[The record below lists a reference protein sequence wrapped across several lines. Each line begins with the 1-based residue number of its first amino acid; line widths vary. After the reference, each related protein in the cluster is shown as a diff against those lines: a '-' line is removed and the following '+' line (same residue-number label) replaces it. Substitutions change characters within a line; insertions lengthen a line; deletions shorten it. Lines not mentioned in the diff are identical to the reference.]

1 MKFTKKTDW
10 HTSCNC
16 FVDKF
21 YDNNTKSLNKITNFY
36 IFMKTIYY
44 FTAKAI
50 FTLAVLFTSLNSS
63 AQALVGIKD
72 CGNGFHHNLLISL
85 TDTLYVFG
93 ENTYGQCGTGNT
105 NDVLSPF
112 CLNVKAIGVAG
123 GYDFSFYIK
132 TDSTIMATGR
142 NSQGNLGIGNTTNQ
156 NSWTA
161 VNLSSAIHFKQVAAS
176 GTHAVALTGN
186 GLVYAWGDN
195 ASGQLGD
202 NTGADRSS
210 PVQVQ
215 KSTGGN
221 LTNIKKVAA
230 GSPGTAG
237 LTANSAG
244 HSIALASDGTVWTW
258 GENGSGQLGDNS
270 TTDRNRAVQV
280 VGIGGTGVLSNVID
294 IAASGNSSYA
304 LLSDSTVV
312 SWGGNSNGQLGSG
325 NTTSRN
331 FPGRVLVSAGT
342 NITSVK
348 QITASGAAVSDD
360 VLAMLKRDGKIWN
373 VGDNG
378 KGQLGTGNTT
388 NSSFAVQNTP
398 ALNRTFL
405 KVIGTGHY
413 LMQLSADTIGNYCES
428 GHQTNGSFGNGTAS
442 NANITTATCLTIP
455 IANLPV
461 TLSTFTGKRTD
472 DKTVVLRWSTESEIS
487 NDRFDIEYSA
497 DGREFDVIGDVKG
510 NGTSFN
516 TNDYQF
522 VHKEA
527 ASNSVAYYRLKQV
540 DFNGNFEYHKVIVVK
555 PAVESNVYTSPNP
568 TKGYLT
574 VNMAEETNTD
584 YTISIMDQTG
594 RVLVERTGHIDS
606 NPVGEKFDLN
616 GYDRGFY
623 FVTITTSFGTK
634 VETIAKQ

>member
-1 MKFTKKTDW
+1 MHLVIVSMTNFTI
-10 HTSCNC
+10 NE
-16 FVDKF
+16 
-21 YDNNTKSLNKITNFY
+21 TKSLNKITNFY
-36 IFMKTIYY
+36 HFMKTIYY

-50 FTLAVLFTSLNSS
+50 FTLAVLFTSLNTS
-63 AQALVGIKD
+63 AQSLVGIKD

-93 ENTYGQCGTGNT
+93 ENAQGQCGDGSTT
-105 NDVLSPF
+105 NILTPF
-112 CLNVKAIGVAG
+112 CANVKAIGVAG

-142 NSQGNLGIGNTTNQ
+142 NSQGNLGIGNNANKT
-156 NSWTA
+156 SWTA
-161 VNLSSAIHFKQVAAS
+161 VNSTLHFKQIAAS
-176 GTHAVALTGN
+176 GTHAVAVTGN

-202 NTGADRSS
+202 NTTTDRNS

-215 KSTGGN
+215 KSAGGN
-221 LTNIKKVAA
+221 LTNIIKVAA
-230 GSPGTAG
+230 GSPG
-237 LTANSAG
+237 SAG
-244 HSIALASDGTVWTW
+244 GSPSLPGHTVALASDGTVWTW
-258 GENGSGQLGDNS
+258 GENGSGELGDNT
-270 TTDRNRAVQV
+270 TTDKTRAVQV
-280 VGIGGTGVLSNVID
+280 KGIGGSGFLTNVID
-294 IAASGNSSYA
+294 IAASGNSTYA

-312 SWGGNSNGQLGSG
+312 SWGGNTNGQLGDG
-325 NTTSRN
+325 TTTSHSV
-331 FPGRVLVSAGT
+331 PARVLVSAGT

-360 VLAMLKRDGKIWN
+360 VLAMLKSNGKIWN

-378 KGQLGTGNTT
+378 KGQLGNGTTT
-388 NSSFAVQNTP
+388 NSSYAIQNTP

-413 LMQLSADTIGNYCES
+413 LMQLAADTIGNYCES
-428 GHQTNGSFGNGTAS
+428 GHQTNGSFGNGTA
-442 NANITTATCLTIP
+442 ANLNVTTATCLTIP

-497 DGREFDVIGDVKG
+497 DGNEFDVIGEVKG

-522 VHKEA
+522 IHKEA
-527 ASNSVAYYRLKQV
+527 VSNAVAYYRLKQV

-555 PAVESNVYTSPNP
+555 PTVESNVYTSPNP

-594 RVLVERTGHIDS
+594 RVLVERTGHIDN

-623 FVTITTSFGTK
+623 FVTISTSFGTK

>member
-1 MKFTKKTDW
+1 MKFIKKTDW
-10 HTSCNC
+10 HASCNC
-16 FVDKF
+16 FNDKF
-21 YDNNTKSLNKITNFY
+21 YDNNTKSINKITNFHH
-36 IFMKTIYY
+36 FMKTIYY

-50 FTLAVLFTSLNSS
+50 FTLAVLFTSLNASS
-63 AQALVGIKD
+63 QSLVGIKD

-93 ENTYGQCGTGNT
+93 ENTEGQCGNGTTT
-105 NDVLSPF
+105 NVLSP
-112 CLNVKAIGVAG
+112 LNVNVKAIGVAG
-123 GYDFSFYIK
+123 GFNFSFYIK

-142 NSQGNLGIGNTTNQ
+142 NTAGKLGIGNTTNTT
-156 NSWTA
+156 SWTA
-161 VNLSSAIHFKQVAAS
+161 VNLSSSIHFKQVAAS

-202 NTGADRSS
+202 NSNSDKSS

-215 KSTGGN
+215 KKAGGN
-221 LTNIKKVAA
+221 LTNIIKVAA
-230 GSPGTAG
+230 GSLGSYSGSPTDPGHTV
-237 LTANSAG
+237 
-244 HSIALASDGTVWTW
+244 ALASDGTVWTW
-258 GENGSGQLGDNS
+258 GENGSGELGNNS
-270 TTDRNRAVQV
+270 TTNEKRAVQV
-280 VGIGGTGVLSNVID
+280 VGIGGTGFLTNVID
-294 IAASGNSSYA
+294 IAASGNSTYA

-312 SWGGNSNGQLGSG
+312 SWGGNASGQLGSG
-325 NTTSRN
+325 NTTRRN
-331 FPGRVLVSAGT
+331 TPGRVLVSAGT

-348 QITASGAAVSDD
+348 QITASGAALDDD
-360 VLAMLKRDGKIWN
+360 VLAMLKSNGKIWN
-373 VGDNG
+373 VGANG
-378 KGQLGTGNTT
+378 RGQLGNGTT
-388 NSSFAVQNTP
+388 ANSSYAIQNTP

-413 LMQLSADTIGNYCES
+413 LMQLAADTIGNYCES
-428 GHQTNGSFGNGTAS
+428 GHQTNGSFGNGTA
-442 NANITTATCLTIP
+442 ANLNVTTATCLTIP

-497 DGREFDVIGDVKG
+497 DGNEFDVIGEVKG

-522 VHKEA
+522 IHKEA
-527 ASNSVAYYRLKQV
+527 VSNAVAYYRLKQV

-594 RVLVERTGHIDS
+594 RVLVERTGHIDN

-616 GYDRGFY
+616 GYESGFY